1 MNPGEHILTNS
12 FLFEINT
19 RVWIK
24 RFSKTEKLTIDKVP
38 SEYWNSLK
46 KMGFDYIWL
55 MGVWKTNQD
64 AVEKYCFEEGLI
76 KEYKEA
82 LIDFRKSDVIG
93 SPYSIDDY
101 DVNPELGGEESLLK
115 LKSRLNSIGLKLI
128 LDFIPNHFSVESN
141 LVKTNPEIFLQGNK
155 KDLDRDP
162 DTFFELDD
170 KIFAHG
176 KDPYFSSWKDTVQ
189 INYFSEEARNIM
201 SEKLQAVSRLCDG
214 VRCDMAML
222 INNSVFSKT
231 WEELYFRQLRNAPKT
246 EFWKD
251 EIERIKKERND
262 FIFIA
267 EVYWGKE
274 YDLQQFGFDYT
285 YDKTLLDR
293 LKSNNAN
300 EVKNHLLADTSF
312 QKKSLRFLENHD
324 EQRAVKIFDESQHKA
339 AAVITY
345 TLYGM
350 KLIYDG
356 QLEGRQIKLPVQLG
370 REPKENYNR
379 NLELFYKKLFTITS
393 KDIFCFG
400 NWKLIDPVKA
410 WEGNSTYLNI
420 LSWLWEYKEEK
431 ILVIVNYAG
440 VASQCSISIDTNT
453 EKDEI
458 IFHDIL
464 NKEQYIRATKDINNT
479 GLYID
484 LQPFGVH
491 ILQY

>member
-1 MNPGEHILTNS
+1 MNLGEHILTNP
-12 FLFEINT
+12 FLYEINT
-19 RVWIK
+19 RVWFE
-24 RFSKTEKLTIDKVP
+24 RFSKTNKTTIDKIP
-38 SEYWNSLK
+38 AEYWNSLK
-46 KMGFDYIWL
+46 ELGIGYLWL
-55 MGVWKTNQD
+55 MGIWSTNKNT
-64 AVEKYCFEEGLI
+64 VEKYCFEEGLV

-82 LIDFRKSDVIG
+82 LTDFRKSDVIG

-115 LKSRLNSIGLKLI
+115 LKSQLNSNGLKLI
-128 LDFIPNHFSVESN
+128 LDFIPNHFSVESD
-141 LVKTNPEIFLQGNK
+141 LIKTNPEIFLQGNK
-155 KDLDRDP
+155 EDLIRDQ

-176 KDPYFSSWKDTVQ
+176 KDPYFSSWKDTIQ

-201 SEKLQAVSRLCDG
+201 SEKLQTVSRLCDG

-231 WEELYFRQLRNAPKT
+231 WETLASRQSSNSPKT

-262 FIFIA
+262 FMFIA
-267 EVYWGKE
+267 EAYWRKE
-274 YDLQQFGFDYT
+274 YELQQFGFDYT

-324 EQRAVKIFDESQHKA
+324 EQRASKIFDESQQKA

-370 REPKENYNR
+370 REPKEDDNR
-379 NLELFYKKLFTITS
+379 NLELFYEKLLKITS
-393 KDIFCFG
+393 NDIFCFG
-400 NWKLIDPVKA
+400 NWKLIDPVEA
-410 WEGNSTYLNI
+410 WEGDTTYSNI
-420 LSWLWEYKEEK
+420 LSWLWEYKEEE

-440 VASQCSISIDTNT
+440 IASQCSISIDTNT

-464 NKEQYIRATKDINNT
+464 NEEQYIRATKDINNT

-484 LQPFGVH
+484 LHPFGTH
-491 ILQY
+491 IFLY

>member
-1 MNPGEHILTNS
+1 M
-12 FLFEINT
+12 
-19 RVWIK
+19 
-24 RFSKTEKLTIDKVP
+24 
-38 SEYWNSLK
+38 
-46 KMGFDYIWL
+46 
-55 MGVWKTNQD
+55 
-64 AVEKYCFEEGLI
+64 
-76 KEYKEA
+76 
-82 LIDFRKSDVIG
+82 
-93 SPYSIDDY
+93 
-101 DVNPELGGEESLLK
+101 
-115 LKSRLNSIGLKLI
+115 
-128 LDFIPNHFSVESN
+128 
-141 LVKTNPEIFLQGNK
+141 VKTNPEIFLQGNK
-155 KDLDRDP
+155 EDLIRDP

-176 KDPYFSSWKDTVQ
+176 KDPYFSSWKDTIQ

-201 SEKLQAVSRLCDG
+201 SEKLQTVSYLCDG
-214 VRCDMAML
+214 LRCDMAML

-231 WEELYFRQLRNAPKT
+231 WEELYSRQSSNAPKT
-246 EFWKD
+246 EFWKN
-251 EIERIKKERND
+251 EIERIQKERND

-267 EVYWGKE
+267 EAYWGKGYE
-274 YDLQQFGFDYT
+274 LQQFGFDYT

-324 EQRAVKIFDESQHKA
+324 EQRASKIFDESQHKA

-379 NLELFYKKLFTITS
+379 NLELFYEKLLTITS
-393 KDIFCFG
+393 NDIFCFG
-400 NWKLIDPVKA
+400 NWKLIDPVEA
-410 WEGNSTYLNI
+410 WEGNTTYSNI
-420 LSWLWEYKEEK
+420 LSWLWEYKEEQ
-431 ILVIVNYAG
+431 ILIIVNYAG
-440 VASQCSISIDTNT
+440 IASQCSISIDTNT

-464 NKEQYIRATKDINNT
+464 NEEQYIRATKDINNT

-484 LQPFGVH
+484 LQPFGTH
-491 ILQY
+491 IFSVLIQKNQNVKVTPILNVS